1 MRPLRRTPS
10 IAWLLGAVLLASA
23 SAPAVFAQ
31 SPSAVSIDPGM
42 TREEVLAR
50 LGTPN
55 GESHFG
61 SFTYLFYENG
71 CVVKCGVDD
80 VVVLDQNIV
89 TDAVFRS
96 PKRTFTGANVPATS
110 LPSVSTGYFPPTP
123 LRLATRED
131 SAHPG
136 GIVFAQPHAVAQPP
150 RYIRIVPNRADS
162 ARMAAPDQSPVAPS
176 PADSTTAP
184 H

>member
-1 MRPLRRTPS
+1 MRSMTRAPF
-10 IAWLLGAVLLASA
+10 IASVLGALMVAGVSARVALAQA
-23 SAPAVFAQ
+23 
-31 SPSAVSIDPGM
+31 SIDPGM

-71 CVVKCGVDD
+71 CAVKCGVDD
-80 VVVLDQNIV
+80 VVVLDKNIV
-89 TDAVFRS
+89 TDAVFHS
-96 PKRTFTGANVPATS
+96 SKRTFTGVSGPATS

-123 LRLATRED
+123 LRLATADD
-131 SAHPG
+131 SVHRG
-136 GIVFAQPHAVAQPP
+136 GIVFAQPHPVAQPP
-150 RYIRIVPNRADS
+150 RYTRIVPNRADS
-162 ARMAAPDQSPVAPS
+162 ARMAAPDAPPATAP
-176 PADSTTAP
+176 PADAFTAP

>member
-1 MRPLRRTPS
+1 MPSTRRAPLV
-10 IAWLLGAVLLASA
+10 AALGALMFSSAAAVAVL
-23 SAPAVFAQ
+23 AQ
-31 SPSAVSIDPGM
+31 ATSVASIDPGM

-80 VVVLDQNIV
+80 VVVLEKGIV

-96 PKRTFTGANVPATS
+96 PKRTFTGVSAPATS
-110 LPSVSTGYFPPTP
+110 LPSTSTGYFPPTS
-123 LRLATRED
+123 LRLATSED

-136 GIVFAQPHAVAQPP
+136 GIVFAQPHAVTPTP

-162 ARMAAPDQSPVAPS
+162 ARMAAPSQPPAAPS
-176 PADSTTAP
+176 PADPATAP

>member
-1 MRPLRRTPS
+1 MRSPLGTPS
-10 IAWLLGAVLLASA
+10 IARLLAAVIFA
-23 SAPAVFAQ
+23 SATAQAAFAQ
-31 SPSAVSIDPGM
+31 SPSVVSIDPGM

-80 VVVLDQNIV
+80 VVVLDKNIV

-96 PKRTFTGANVPATS
+96 PKRTFTGASAPATS

-131 SAHPG
+131 SAHPS
-136 GIVFAQPHAVAQPP
+136 GIVFAQPHAIAEPP

-162 ARMAAPDQSPVAPS
+162 ARMAAPNQPPAAPS